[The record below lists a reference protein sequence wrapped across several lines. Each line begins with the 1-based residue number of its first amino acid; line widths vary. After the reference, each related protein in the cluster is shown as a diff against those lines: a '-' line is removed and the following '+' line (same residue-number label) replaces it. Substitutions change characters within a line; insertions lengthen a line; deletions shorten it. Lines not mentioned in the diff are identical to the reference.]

1 MKTCARLKSFYIPK
15 KAKSRHASYRT
26 FKLSGMKMHANAAG
40 SATLALTTTRSTAK
54 STKTLRKSFLEPA
67 SRLSEIYTMS
77 RVQMT
82 RLTSWHHLQR
92 CKDLRLKMAIIQND
106 QSAVAKSKCLP
117 TARGLAKSAKPQ
129 GKRHAATPPALQRWK
144 DL

>member
-1 MKTCARLKSFYIPK
+1 
-15 KAKSRHASYRT
+15 
-26 FKLSGMKMHANAAG
+26 MKMHPNAAG
-40 SATLALTTTRSTAK
+40 SATLALTTTKTTAK
-54 STKTLRKSFLEPA
+54 STKTLTKSFLEPA
-67 SRLSEIYTMS
+67 SCLSEIYTMS

-92 CKDLRLKMAIIQND
+92 WKDLRLKMAMAQND
-106 QSAVAKSKCLP
+106 QSVVAKSKSLP

-129 GKRHAATPPALQRWK
+129 GKRHAATLPAWHQWK